1 MSTNKHFSKI
11 CITAMVLALT
21 FAVVFMNGKSLG
33 IKSIGKTSDYE
44 SRLFDTSK
52 VHKINIVMDNWDS
65 FLKSCENKKYSA
77 CSVIIDGENY
87 KNVGI
92 CAKGDTSLTSVSK
105 MKSSRYSLKIKFN
118 QYDKAIK
125 YHGLEKLSLN
135 NMIFDN
141 TYMKD
146 YLTYR
151 LMREFSVPAP
161 LCSYTAISVNGKHW
175 GLYLALE
182 GVDKKFLKR
191 NYGSNYGNLYKPGE
205 TNDIEERPDAQD
217 NKENAAAD
225 SQEDNSDL
233 GGNADSDTALN
244 MWDEKESALD
254 ATKLVFKDENVES
267 YAEIFESAKTKI
279 KTSDKLRLIKSLKD
293 ISCNK
298 KIESAINVDQVLR
311 YFIVHNYV
319 VNGDSYNGD
328 TSHNYYLYEKDGVL
342 SMLPWDYNLAFGAYD
357 ETTAINAVND
367 PIDTPL
373 RIPKLSERPMLA
385 WIYANPKYTKMYHQY
400 YNDFLKSIDI
410 KSIIE
415 ETENLI
421 APYVK
426 KDPTKFCSTEK
437 FTVGAD
443 TLKTFCKLRSESI
456 RGQLDGKIPSTL
468 EGQSAAKGRL
478 IDASGISISDMG
490 ILVDE

>member
-11 CITAMVLALT
+11 CITAMVLALA

-191 NYGSNYGNLYKPGE
+191 NYGNSYGNLYKPGE
-205 TNDIEERPDAQD
+205 TNDNEERPDAQD
-217 NKENAAAD
+217 NQENAAAD
-225 SQEDNSDL
+225 YKENGSDM
-233 GGNADSDTALN
+233 GGCTDLKYID
-244 MWDEKESALD
+244 DH
-254 ATKLVFKDENVES
+254 VES
-267 YAEIFESAKTKI
+267 YADIFESAKTKI

-328 TSHNYYLYEKDGVL
+328 TSHNYYLYEKDGLL

-357 ETTAINAVND
+357 ETTSINAVND

-385 WIYANPKYTKMYHQY
+385 WIFANPKYTKMYHQY

-410 KSIIE
+410 KRIIE

>member
-11 CITAMVLALT
+11 CITAMVLALA

-141 TYMKD
+141 THMKD

-205 TNDIEERPDAQD
+205 TKDMEEQPDVQNDQ
-217 NKENAAAD
+217 ENAAAD
-225 SQEDNSDL
+225 YKENGSDM
-233 GGNADSDTALN
+233 GGCTDLKYID
-244 MWDEKESALD
+244 D
-254 ATKLVFKDENVES
+254 NVES
-267 YAEIFESAKTKI
+267 YAEIFESAKSKI

-293 ISCNK
+293 IRCNK
-298 KIESAINVDQVLR
+298 KIESAINVYQVLR
-311 YFIVHNYV
+311 YFVVHNYV

-385 WIYANPKYTKMYHQY
+385 WIFANPKYTKMYHQY

-415 ETENLI
+415 DTENLI

-437 FTVGAD
+437 FIVGAD

-468 EGQSAAKGRL
+468 EGQSAAKSRL

-490 ILVDE
+490 ILEDTSN

>member
-11 CITAMVLALT
+11 CITAMVLALA

-141 TYMKD
+141 TFMKD

-161 LCSYTAISVNGKHW
+161 LCSYTSISVNGKHW

-182 GVDKKFLKR
+182 GVDKRFLKR

-205 TNDIEERPDAQD
+205 TKDMAEQPDVQNDQ
-217 NKENAAAD
+217 ENAAAD
-225 SQEDNSDL
+225 YKENGSDM
-233 GGNADSDTALN
+233 GGCTDLKYID
-244 MWDEKESALD
+244 D
-254 ATKLVFKDENVES
+254 NVES
-267 YAEIFESAKTKI
+267 YAEIFESAKSKKAKV
-279 KTSDKLRLIKSLKD
+279 KTSDKLRLIKSLKNL
-293 ISCNK
+293 SCND
-298 KIESAINVDQVLR
+298 KIESTVNIDQVLR

-319 VNGDSYNGD
+319 INGDSYTGGEP
-328 TSHNYYLYEKDGVL
+328 HNYYLYEKDGVL

-385 WIYANPKYTKMYHQY
+385 WIFANPKYTKMYHQY

-437 FTVGAD
+437 FIVGAD

-490 ILVDE
+490 ILVDTSN

>member
-11 CITAMVLALT
+11 CITAMVLALA

-205 TNDIEERPDAQD
+205 TKDMAEQPNVQNDQ
-217 NKENAAAD
+217 ENAAAD
-225 SQEDNSDL
+225 YKENGSDM
-233 GGNADSDTALN
+233 GGCTDLKYID
-244 MWDEKESALD
+244 D
-254 ATKLVFKDENVES
+254 NVES
-267 YAEIFESAKTKI
+267 YAYIFESAKTKI

-311 YFIVHNYV
+311 YFVVHNYV
-319 VNGDSYNGD
+319 VNSDSYNGD

-385 WIYANPKYTKMYHQY
+385 WIFANPKYTKMYHQY

-410 KSIIE
+410 KRIIE

-437 FTVGAD
+437 FIVGAD

>member
-11 CITAMVLALT
+11 CITAMVLALV

-161 LCSYTAISVNGKHW
+161 LCNYTAISVNGKHW

-205 TNDIEERPDAQD
+205 TKDMAEQPDVQNDQ
-217 NKENAAAD
+217 ENAAAD
-225 SQEDNSDL
+225 YKENGSDM
-233 GGNADSDTALN
+233 GGCTDLKYID
-244 MWDEKESALD
+244 D
-254 ATKLVFKDENVES
+254 NVES
-267 YAEIFESAKTKI
+267 YAEIFESAKSKKAKV
-279 KTSDKLRLIKSLKD
+279 KTSDKLRLIKSLKNL
-293 ISCNK
+293 SCND
-298 KIESAINVDQVLR
+298 KIESTVNIDQVLR

-319 VNGDSYNGD
+319 INGDSYTGGEP
-328 TSHNYYLYEKDGVL
+328 HNYYLYEKDGVL

-385 WIYANPKYTKMYHQY
+385 WIFANQKYTKMYHQY

-437 FTVGAD
+437 FIVGAD

-468 EGQSAAKGRL
+468 EGQSAAKSRL

-490 ILVDE
+490 ILVDTSN